1 MAANEKSLNS
11 RKESLILELYK
22 VEAVKFG
29 NFKLKSGI
37 DSPVYFD
44 LRVIVS
50 YPSLLNEV
58 SELTWEVAKSADCR
72 FDSVCGVPYTALPIA
87 TCFSV
92 HHNVPMLIRRKEAK
106 DYGTKKMVE
115 GHYRE
120 GESCLIVEDVV
131 TSGGSVMETVQTLQS
146 ISVRVTDAVVLL
158 DREQGGQ
165 TALKKKGITL
175 HSVCTLTTVLEVLES
190 HGKLDKSIV
199 ERTRRFIE
207 ENRFDGE
214 TPTNGSEKIVPDPNK
229 KTKFTVFSYADKM
242 KMCKNAVL
250 RGLYEIMDKKKSNLA
265 ISVDLTTSEEIL
277 KLLDAVGPYICIA
290 KTHVDIVTDFSEKFI
305 HSLTDL
311 AVKHN
316 FLLFE
321 DRKFADIGNT
331 VKHQYMGGIY
341 KISSWAD
348 IVNCHP
354 VPGEGVIQG
363 LKEVGLP
370 LNRGCLL
377 IAEMSSSGS
386 LAKDDY
392 TKAVVS
398 MAERHKD
405 FVVGFICQSKLI
417 SDPDL
422 IHMMPGVQL
431 NAKGDNLGQQY
442 TSPEE
447 AVKSHGADVI
457 IVGRGITKATDP
469 VAMAIQYQSAGYNAY
484 QELLQ

>member
-1 MAANEKSLNS
+1 MAVNDRLS

-50 YPSLLNEV
+50 YPALLNEV
-58 SELTWEVAKSADCR
+58 AELTWETARGAGCQ

-115 GHYRE
+115 GHYKE
-120 GESCLIVEDVV
+120 GENCLVVEDVV

-146 ISVRVTDAVVLL
+146 ILVTVSDAVVLL
-158 DREQGGQ
+158 DREQGGKS
-165 TALKKKGITL
+165 ALLKKGIKL

-190 HGKLDKSIV
+190 NGKLDRNIV
-199 ERTRRFIE
+199 ERTRKFIQ
-207 ENRFDGE
+207 ENRFDVDASE
-214 TPTNGSEKIVPDPNK
+214 NGAEKIVGNPIK
-229 KTKFTVFSYADKM
+229 KFTVFSHADKM
-242 KMCKNAVL
+242 TMCKNVKL
-250 RGLYEIMDKKKSNLA
+250 HSLYEIMDKKKTNLA
-265 ISVDLTTSEEIL
+265 VSVDLTTSDDVL

-290 KTHVDIVTDFSEKFI
+290 KTHVDIIADFSQTFTS
-305 HSLTDL
+305 SLTDL
-311 AVKHN
+311 ARKHN

-331 VKHQYMGGIY
+331 VKHQYEGGLY
-341 KISSWAD
+341 QISSWAD
-348 IVNCHP
+348 IINCHP

-363 LKEVGLP
+363 LKEIGLP
-370 LNRGCLL
+370 LNRACLL
-377 IAEMSSSGS
+377 VAEMSSKGS
-386 LAKDDY
+386 LAKDEY
-392 TKAVVS
+392 TKATVT

-405 FVVGFICQSKLI
+405 FVIGFICQSKLT

-431 NAKGDNLGQQY
+431 HAGGDNLGQQY
-442 TSPEE
+442 TSPEV
-447 AVKSHGADVI
+447 AVQSHGADVI
-457 IVGRGITKATDP
+457 IVGRGITKSSDP
-469 VAMAIQYQSAGYNAY
+469 AAMAKNYQTAGYNAY
-484 QELLQ
+484 LELLQQ